1 MGPDANFSQVGFLG
15 HGICSQRAID
25 LGLGKYPCD
34 VNPLNFA
41 RIGLQGENLGSTFG
55 MFATVWSK
63 TAFAI
68 TLLRLTEGK
77 LKAFVWFVIISM
89 NLVMTLEVVI
99 VWAKCTP
106 VERTWDK
113 MVDGQCWDPLAIN
126 IYGAVAG
133 SYSGVCDIL
142 LAMLPWKLV
151 WNLRMQKKEKFGVG
165 FAMSLGVV

>member
-1 MGPDANFSQVGFLG
+1 
-15 HGICSQRAID
+15 
-25 LGLGKYPCD
+25 
-34 VNPLNFA
+34 
-41 RIGLQGENLGSTFG
+41 
-55 MFATVWSK
+55 MFAVVWSK

-89 NLVMTLEVVI
+89 NLTMFFEIVF

-106 VERTWDK
+106 VERTWNK
-113 MVDGQCWDPLAIN
+113 MVPGECWDPLAVN

-142 LAMLPWKLV
+142 LALLSVSCV
-151 WNLRMQKKEKFGVG
+151 WRQQVQPG
-165 FAMSLGVV
+165 